1 MLTFDI
7 RVVYNKSRQALQA
20 KKIIYGGSIMR
31 KKLLIL
37 WAMIFAVVIAGT
49 SAVVYADSVETE
61 VINSYSLRENNRLT
75 SYYNRIFEFVK
86 NSSNEDNLVKP
97 YASISYSRQK
107 LKYTADSTVFSGIN
121 LGDNTMYT
129 SAYISNRTGTH
140 AEFRE
145 DNILGQNEYGYFV
158 SARAKLDYFSL
169 SPKQTSH
176 IGNVSYDGKQLMLLI
191 INYDTDN

>member
-1 MLTFDI
+1 
-7 RVVYNKSRQALQA
+7 
-20 KKIIYGGSIMR
+20 MR

-61 VINSYSLRENNRLT
+61 VVNSYSLRENNRLT
-75 SYYNRIFEFVK
+75 SYYNRILEFVK

-107 LKYTADSTVFSGIN
+107 LKYTADSMVFSGIN

-129 SAYISNRTGTH
+129 SAYIRSKWGTS
-140 AEFRE
+140 AEFKESRE
-145 DNILGQNEYGYFV
+145 KKMYDYGYG
-158 SARAKLDYFSL
+158 AIATAKLSAISFNV
-169 SPKQTSH
+169 KETSH
-176 IGNVSYDGKQLMLLI
+176 IATLRFEQNVMVYSVQ
-191 INYDTDN
+191 INYGKD

>member
-1 MLTFDI
+1 
-7 RVVYNKSRQALQA
+7 
-20 KKIIYGGSIMR
+20 MR

-61 VINSYSLRENNRLT
+61 VVNSYSLRENNRLT
-75 SYYNRIFEFVK
+75 SYYNRILEFVK

-97 YASISYSRQK
+97 YASISYSRRK
-107 LKYTADSTVFSGIN
+107 LKYTADSMVFSGIN

-129 SAYISNRTGTH
+129 SAYIRNKAGTN
-140 AEFRE
+140 AEFNE
-145 DNILGQNEYGYFV
+145 GINLNQNEYGYFV
-158 SARAKLDYFSL
+158 SARAKLDYL
-169 SPKQTSH
+169 SFNPKQTSH

-191 INYDTDN
+191 ITYDTDN